1 MLQEEAAKVDIGLT
15 FPPYGRMFVGVSL
28 APSDSGANEAKVPGT
43 PDAVVGQI
51 LDRKYRVDRVIGEG
65 GMGYVVAAYHLQL
78 HTTVAIKLL
87 APALLKNTEA
97 VRRFA
102 REARA
107 AARVVSQHVARVL
120 DVGEL
125 DTGAPYMVMEF
136 LEGEDLEDTL
146 DTRGR
151 LPVAEAVDYMLQAC
165 EAIAEAHTLGIIHR
179 DLKPANLFCVRRP
192 DGTSWIKVLDFGI
205 SKVTDLST
213 SAADHTVTAT
223 TDLMGSPFYM
233 SPEQMES
240 TRSVDAR
247 TDIWAMGV
255 ILYEILTGQRP
266 FAGETLAEIC
276 RRIASRK
283 PRPIREIRPEVSP
296 ALEAVVFRCI
306 EKDREKRY
314 SDVGELALALR
325 DFATPRGKHSVETIV
340 RTVKQGRQ
348 VRAPR
353 VSTPELM
360 PVASTNAD
368 VNTDTIGPLNTT
380 RPRWVRVGN
389 RKAMVA
395 IGIGT
400 TLAFG
405 AVAVFESLH
414 EPKVQKTIE
423 IGSSMPSARPP
434 PVPTPEPPSV
444 PSVQAQASASGHPP
458 SSAPRTAEMSNS
470 ATSVLARPPVPKR
483 PPPIVPAHPLRSN
496 CDPNFILD
504 AQGEKHFKPECFR

>member
-1 MLQEEAAKVDIGLT
+1 
-15 FPPYGRMFVGVSL
+15 
-28 APSDSGANEAKVPGT
+28 
-43 PDAVVGQI
+43 
-51 LDRKYRVDRVIGEG
+51 
-65 GMGYVVAAYHLQL
+65 
-78 HTTVAIKLL
+78 
-87 APALLKNTEA
+87 
-97 VRRFA
+97 
-102 REARA
+102 
-107 AARVVSQHVARVL
+107 
-120 DVGEL
+120 
-125 DTGAPYMVMEF
+125 
-136 LEGEDLEDTL
+136 
-146 DTRGR
+146 
-151 LPVAEAVDYMLQAC
+151 MLQAC

-192 DGTSWIKVLDFGI
+192 DGTSSIKVLDFGI

-283 PRPIREIRPEVSP
+283 PKPIREIRPEVSP

-314 SDVGELALALR
+314 SDVSELALALG
-325 DFATPRGKHSVETIV
+325 DFATPRGRHSVETIV

-353 VSTPELM
+353 VSTSELT
-360 PVASTNAD
+360 PSTNAD
-368 VNTDTIGPLNTT
+368 VDTDTIGPLNTT

-395 IGIGT
+395 IAIGT
-400 TLAFG
+400 ILAFG
-405 AVAVFESLH
+405 AVAVFELLH
-414 EPKVQKTIE
+414 EPKMQKTTE

-444 PSVQAQASASGHPP
+444 PPVQAQAAASVHPP
-458 SSAPRTAEMSNS
+458 SSAPRTAEISNS
-470 ATSVLARPPVPKR
+470 ATSVPARPPVPKR

-496 CDPNFILD
+496 CDPNFVLD